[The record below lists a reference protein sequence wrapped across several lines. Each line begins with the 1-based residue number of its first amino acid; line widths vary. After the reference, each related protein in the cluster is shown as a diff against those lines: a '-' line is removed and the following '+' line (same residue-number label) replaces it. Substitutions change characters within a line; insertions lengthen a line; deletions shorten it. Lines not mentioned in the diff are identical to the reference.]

1 MKKLIITLASA
12 LASLTAFAEL
22 DYDNPYWIVKDGKM
36 TDNVTYLEY
45 DAEDLGTK
53 VPSEMKDTVV
63 DGENVVVYKQLTQH
77 YLDVRLKFNPE
88 NQLDLS
94 ENYIMV
100 LEYKIPASHAELKL
114 MPKEGNKPYFI
125 FGFAETKASLSGKN
139 CTQSEAYSMID
150 AKWGKTDEW
159 VTVQKYIFSKPET
172 TTLEGMIVSYAREYL
187 AGDMTE
193 FPYIKNLS
201 FVSIKGD
208 KPFYAENFDGF
219 GLGEF
224 YYETNDISPV
234 YPVGTN
240 SVEVSFLGGVTP
252 VITEDYFYI
261 ADDNAVPALTAF
273 RDFRKDA
280 ERDQDGSGFIDCELL
295 HALQVETNRDSIVFP
310 GIQIPDKTEK
320 IYSKMLIKKHK
331 NEKRLWKDANYSEV
345 ANDDAPILIKFNTGE
360 LVDLAKD
367 TIKMI
372 WTPMEGVIDV
382 PANATS
388 FDLIFKPAKVGY
400 LVDDIFFSAQRLADV
415 KVDQVDSDAFDI
427 VAYVDENGDI
437 VVENG
442 ELVAVYNMEGR
453 VATKADNVVA
463 IIVKNDKGQLASKVI
478 IRK

>member
-1 MKKLIITLASA
+1 M
-12 LASLTAFAEL
+12 
-22 DYDNPYWIVKDGKM
+22 
-36 TDNVTYLEY
+36 
-45 DAEDLGTK
+45 
-53 VPSEMKDTVV
+53 
-63 DGENVVVYKQLTQH
+63 
-77 YLDVRLKFNPE
+77 
-88 NQLDLS
+88 
-94 ENYIMV
+94 
-100 LEYKIPASHAELKL
+100 
-114 MPKEGNKPYFI
+114 
-125 FGFAETKASLSGKN
+125 
-139 CTQSEAYSMID
+139 
-150 AKWGKTDEW
+150 
-159 VTVQKYIFSKPET
+159 
-172 TTLEGMIVSYAREYL
+172 
-187 AGDMTE
+187 
-193 FPYIKNLS
+193 
-201 FVSIKGD
+201 
-208 KPFYAENFDGF
+208 
-219 GLGEF
+219 
-224 YYETNDISPV
+224 
-234 YPVGTN
+234 
-240 SVEVSFLGGVTP
+240 
-252 VITEDYFYI
+252 
-261 ADDNAVPALTAF
+261 
-273 RDFRKDA
+273 
-280 ERDQDGSGFIDCELL
+280 
-295 HALQVETNRDSIVFP
+295 QVETNRDSIVFP

-415 KVDQVDSDAFDI
+415 KVDQVDADAFDI